1 MFFWETPLES
11 SDDSPGPVARV
22 ARVCKTDPGIHD
34 ERLTVNV
41 FSSFIKVQLICS
53 SAPPPSDTT
62 TTKVY
67 PFIGKQKATM
77 LCTEQAGSLYR
88 YHTNLSSPSSLL
100 SALLFPYPSPPPPS
114 TLVQP
119 MCSVLLTALWTR
131 RPSLT
136 WFMLCSRPQ
145 GTLHVPTVH

>member
-1 MFFWETPLES
+1 MFFWETPLEG
-11 SDDSPGPVARV
+11 SDDRPVARV
-22 ARVCKTDPGIHD
+22 ARVCKTDPGIRD

-41 FSSFIKVQLICS
+41 FSSFVKVQLNCS
-53 SAPPPSDTT
+53 SAPPPQSDTT

-77 LCTEQAGSLYR
+77 LCTEQAGSHYR
-88 YHTNLSSPSSLL
+88 YHTDLSFPTSLL
-100 SALLFPYPSPPPPS
+100 SPLLFPYPSPTPPS

-119 MCSVLLTALWTR
+119 MCSVLSTALWTR

-145 GTLHVPTVH
+145 GALHVPTVH